1 MKFIQPLI
9 LVLLLSLCANT
20 AFAADKADCYRI
32 DSQEKVSVCAN
43 EILQDA
49 PFIGPMLD
57 ALKTKY
63 STYFASAIANTLLS
77 NDDKDV
83 INLTYDEDKENTLT
97 KYRDVFGKAL
107 QFFFLFVGTA
117 YCSMAIYKTQ
127 FTGEF
132 LGTKQHDF
140 VYLAFK
146 FVVVYYLLGLGGLF
160 DLVAGAVLASV
171 LLATSFIVW
180 ATINI
185 VPYLE
190 VDKGSNTTRAE
201 ALARDNVD
209 SIIQVMI
216 QNEAA
221 NILFQSKMLN
231 KNNFSSVVNG
241 KRVYTE
247 SVYSK
252 CMEQDAEPNR
262 FLATLLLSGETRKS
276 QKCLKEGLGFKEFS
290 LGSVSY
296 SGQDESTRQAL
307 IQMTDMAHFVAYD
320 TIKYMCDTALNVDD
334 RRAKWSE
341 NATGNPRAYNEC
353 LNRSVSGGV
362 AVGEGGAIEFY
373 PANSGVSKASI
384 QAQIEEMR
392 KVLVG
397 AATSYVDNHSKEA
410 INLAQKPLTNMMSFI
425 LDMATVSKVAGN
437 LEDGYSKEFTTSI
450 SVESSPLMNASGS
463 MAGLTQELDKTE
475 INKVWDETKVIRIF
489 DIDRTIRVL
498 TQQTDSLLSDKKLQ
512 NGVEY
517 LSNLILG
524 DLFSVSGF
532 TFEDCTKAVNT
543 CVAPVLNQSAALFQ
557 NGMKSL
563 KVYWT
568 VFVVGKIAQ
577 TTLDNID
584 SAKTKAMARTI
595 GALNFATGLA
605 ISACALL
612 LVLGGVVTPLVFLM
626 RYAAVITSLTATLL
640 IFTYKLLG
648 LLSPFPS
655 NMDHEKA
662 HVTLL
667 DLVLVIVW
675 KVLEQVVIIILFVI
689 AIGIH
694 SIVLVIVGMSVYAIV
709 LPMLSND
716 SSLAMLTGLIFSVL
730 IFQYLCVHVQIKIAS
745 TLMALMDS
753 MEKMFKVQ
761 AFVNAANDS
770 VEGYQKVAGKFRDMN
785 RKVFS

>member
-1 MKFIQPLI
+1 MKLIQPLI
-9 LVLLLSLCANT
+9 LALLLSLCANT
-20 AFAADKADCYRI
+20 AFAVDKADCYRI

-43 EILQDA
+43 EVLQDA

-63 STYFASAIANTLLS
+63 STYFGSAIANTLLS
-77 NDDKDV
+77 NEGKDV
-83 INLTYDEDKENTLT
+83 INLTYDVGKENTLT

-140 VYLAFK
+140 VYLTFK

-185 VPYLE
+185 FPYLE
-190 VDKGSNTTRAE
+190 VDKGSDTTRAE

-231 KNNFSSVVNG
+231 QNNFSSVVNG
-241 KRVYTE
+241 KRIYTE

-307 IQMTDMAHFVAYD
+307 IQMSDMAHFVAYD

-373 PANSGVSKASI
+373 PANSGISKASI

-392 KVLVG
+392 KIFIG

-410 INLAQKPLTNMMSFI
+410 INLAQKPLTNATSFI
-425 LDMATVSKVAGN
+425 MDVATVSKVAGS
-437 LEDGYSKEFTTSI
+437 LENGYSKEFTTSI

-463 MAGLTQELDKTE
+463 MAGLTQELDKTG
-475 INKVWDETKVIRIF
+475 INKAWDETKVIRIF
-489 DIDRTIRVL
+489 DIDKTIRVL
-498 TQQTDSLLSDKKLQ
+498 TGQTKSLLSEKKLQ
-512 NGVEY
+512 DGVEY
-517 LSNLILG
+517 VANKVMGNLY
-524 DLFSVSGF
+524 STSGY

-557 NGMKSL
+557 NGMKAL
-563 KVYWT
+563 KFYWGT
-568 VFVVGKIAQ
+568 FFLAKIGQ
-577 TTLDNID
+577 NSFERQD
-584 SAKTKAMARTI
+584 SAKSKAIARVLGGFSFI
-595 GALNFATGLA
+595 TGLA
-605 ISACALL
+605 IAACAAL
-612 LVLGGVVTPLVFLM
+612 LVLGGVVTPMVFLM
-626 RYAAVITSLTATLL
+626 RYASIISSVTATLL
-640 IFTYKLLG
+640 IFTHKLLA

-655 NMDHEKA
+655 NLDHEKS

-667 DLVLVIVW
+667 DLILVVVW
-675 KVLEQVVIIILFVI
+675 KVLEQSVILILFVI
-689 AIGIH
+689 SIGIH
-694 SIVLVIVGMSVYAIV
+694 SIVLVIVGFCVHAIL
-709 LPMLSND
+709 LPMFSNNSPLETLIALILSA
-716 SSLAMLTGLIFSVL
+716 LVFQSV
-730 IFQYLCVHVQIKIAS
+730 CVYVQIKIAT
-745 TLMALMDS
+745 TLMGLMDS
-753 MEKMFKVQ
+753 LEKMFKVQ
-761 AFVNAANDS
+761 TFINAAQ
-770 VEGYQKVAGKFRDMN
+770 EAAAGYEKVAGKFRDMN

>member
-43 EILQDA
+43 EILQDT

-77 NDDKDV
+77 NDDKDA

-97 KYRDVFGKAL
+97 KYRDVFGEAL
-107 QFFFLFVGTA
+107 QFIFLFIGTA
-117 YCSMAIYKTQ
+117 YCCMAIYKTQ

-180 ATINI
+180 STINV

-231 KNNFSSVVNG
+231 QNNFSSVVNG
-241 KRVYTE
+241 KRIYTE

-307 IQMTDMAHFVAYD
+307 IQMSDMAHFVAYD

-373 PANSGVSKASI
+373 PANSGISKASI

-392 KVLVG
+392 KIFIG

-410 INLAQKPLTNMMSFI
+410 INLAQKPLTNATSFI
-425 LDMATVSKVAGN
+425 MDVATVSKVAGS
-437 LEDGYSKEFTTSI
+437 LENGYSKEFTTSI

-463 MAGLTQELDKTE
+463 MAGLTQELDKTG
-475 INKVWDETKVIRIF
+475 ISKVWDETKVIRIF

-498 TQQTDSLLSDKKLQ
+498 TQQTDRLLSDKKLQ
-512 NGVEY
+512 DGVEY
-517 LSNLILG
+517 IANKLMGNLY
-524 DLFSVSGF
+524 STSGY
-532 TFEDCTKAVNT
+532 TFEDCTKTVDT

-557 NGMKSL
+557 NGMKAL

-568 VFVVGKIAQ
+568 IFAIGKFAQ
-577 TTLDNID
+577 TSFDNID
-584 SAKTKAMARTI
+584 TASTKAIARMI
-595 GALNFATGLA
+595 GALNFVTGLA
-605 ISACALL
+605 IAACAAL
-612 LVLGGVVTPLVFLM
+612 LVLGGVVTPMVFLM
-626 RYAAVITSLTATLL
+626 RYASIISSVTATLL
-640 IFTYKLLG
+640 IFTHKLLA
-648 LLSPFPS
+648 LLSPSPS
-655 NMDHEKA
+655 NLDHEKS

-667 DLVLVIVW
+667 DLILLIVW
-675 KVLEQVVIIILFVI
+675 KVLEQSVILLLFVI
-689 AIGIH
+689 SIGIH
-694 SIVLVIVGMSVYAIV
+694 SIVLVIVGFCVHAIV
-709 LPMLSND
+709 LPMFANNSAMTTLIALILSA
-716 SSLAMLTGLIFSVL
+716 LVFQSV
-730 IFQYLCVHVQIKIAS
+730 CVYVQIKIAS
-745 TLMALMDS
+745 ALMGVMDS
-753 MEKMFKVQ
+753 IEKMFKVQ
-761 AFVNAANDS
+761 TFINAAHEA
-770 VEGYQKVAGKFRDMN
+770 VAGYEKAAGKFRDMN